1 MSNRSI
7 IGKKIISL
15 INLELAYPSDP
26 GKSATKNTVLT
37 DLKNC

>member
-1 MSNRSI
+1 
-7 IGKKIISL
+7 
-15 INLELAYPSDP
+15 LELAYPSDP